1 MNYLSDALTYVK
13 DVFTEFFHSMAEI
26 FINLP
31 ANTIE
36 ILKHPLSL
44 VALIGCV
51 IILIV
56 LIKAK
61 KIEITTQLITR
72 IGIALALATVLKVFR
87 LYHFPQGGSVTLG
100 SMVPILIIAFM
111 YGPLVGFLTG
121 FLYGIITLFMDPY
134 ILHPVQ
140 VLFDYPLPFLA
151 LGLAGFFKQNKLL
164 GTSVAIF
171 GRFICHFISGVAFFG
186 SFAPEGMSP
195 IVYSLFVNG
204 LLVGVEGII
213 CLVIIKFLPI
223 DRIVKATNK
232 NYLA

>member
-13 DVFTEFFHSMAEI
+13 DIFTEFFQSLAEI

-31 ANTIE
+31 ANTSE
-36 ILKHPLSL
+36 IVKHPLSL